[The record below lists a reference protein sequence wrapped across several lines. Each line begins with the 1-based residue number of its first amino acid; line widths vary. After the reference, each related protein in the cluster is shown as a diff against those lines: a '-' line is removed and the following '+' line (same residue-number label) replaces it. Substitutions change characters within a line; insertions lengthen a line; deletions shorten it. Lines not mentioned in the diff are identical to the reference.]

1 MAEPPVLS
9 LPEWIV
15 LTLVDEEPTHGFAV
29 AALTAVNGDV
39 GRAWQVA
46 RPIVYRSLDRLIDL
60 GLVRAESTE
69 AGHRGPQR
77 SIVATT
83 AAGRKACRAWLVRP
97 VSHIREVRSEL
108 LVKLGLLARRG
119 ASTHPLIAA
128 QKAVFAPIQDA
139 LEQRVNE
146 ESEFGWVLARW
157 RAENVRAALRFL
169 DGLDASPPADGRR
182 RTRGHG
188 AVTRVARA

>member
-1 MAEPPVLS
+1 MAELPVLS

-15 LTLVDEEPTHGFAV
+15 LTLVDEAPTHGFAV
-29 AALTAVNGDV
+29 AALTAADGDV
-39 GRAWQVA
+39 GRAWQVP

-60 GLVRAESTE
+60 GLVRPESTE

-83 AAGRKACRAWLVRP
+83 PAGRRACRAWLSRP

-108 LVKLGLLARRG
+108 LVKLGLQARRG
-119 ASTHPLIAA
+119 APTESLIAA
-128 QKAVFAPIQDA
+128 QKAVFAPMQEA

-157 RAENVRAALRFL
+157 RAENIRAALRFL
-169 DGLDASPPADGRR
+169 DDLGAPPSAGRAGR
-182 RTRGHG
+182 LSSAT
-188 AVTRVARA
+188 ARHR